1 MRPIME
7 VVVTLKPEWYDKLVA
22 SARPQSKAEACL
34 QSATNRR
41 MPDGTESEYV
51 LRCDEQTIAVIA
63 ALADVVCPEAIP
75 TMLTAYTRAK
85 QTG

>member
-1 MRPIME
+1 MD

-34 QSATNRR
+34 QSAINRQTAG
-41 MPDGTESEYV
+41 GTESEYV
-51 LRCDEQTIAVIA
+51 LRCDEQSIALVA
-63 ALADVVCPEAIP
+63 ALADVACPEAIP
-75 TMLTAYTRAK
+75 AMLTAYTRAK